1 MNIADWFIK
10 NNRTAT
16 ILLVLVALMGL
27 QTFRTMS
34 RLENP
39 DFTIRTAMV
48 ITYFPGASPQRV
60 EELLTDKL
68 EKKVR
73 EIAEVERVDS
83 QSMAGVSVIAVHV
96 YERYKDMRPIW
107 SKLRDKVDDARAE
120 LPEGVIGPSVNDE
133 FGDVFGVVVALTGD
147 GFSYREMKDVADL
160 TRDELLKIPDV
171 AKVDLYGT
179 QEERVFVEIS
189 NARLAQYGYSPHQ
202 LARLID
208 AQNTLLPGGRARVGP
223 ESVIIEA
230 TGEFKSIEQLKRMS
244 LVPPAGGQTAYLE
257 DIAEIRRG
265 FVDPPTTMTR
275 YNGRPCI
282 ILAASMIAGANIIHM
297 GEAVKA
303 RLNELQRDLEVG
315 LDYQMLVYQPKFV
328 ERSISDFTVN
338 LIEAI
343 AFVLGAVLAF
353 AGLRTG
359 LIVGALVPMAM
370 LVTIALMPPLG
381 VSLQQVSIA
390 SLIIALGILVDNG
403 IVTSENILV
412 RMTRGE
418 DRRAAALGA
427 VRELWLPLLTSSLT
441 TIVAFMPIAT
451 AQSSTGEYCLSL
463 FVVITLALGASWVLS
478 LTMIPML
485 CFYFLRPASRATTFD
500 GPMYRRYRTVLLSGL
515 RRPWLFLGAIVA
527 ATVVAVWGFRFI
539 PNIFFPPNEREMVVI
554 DLWQPYGTD
563 IRATADEAGRLERA
577 LLADPDVESVGTF
590 VGSGGPRW
598 YLSMSIEQD
607 LPSYAFLVV
616 NTRDIPSVNNV
627 IARTREELA
636 RSFPDSRYGV
646 NRLEM
651 GPPVGSPIQIRLSG
665 SDMDRLYALRERVA
679 AMLRDVSGVVNVRD
693 DWGEWAKKMVVD
705 VNQEKAK
712 RAGLSSSDIA
722 LSLNTQVS
730 GLEAS
735 QYREGGDIIPIV
747 VRAQESFREDLGKL
761 DGMNVYSYA
770 FGRSVPLLQV
780 ADTALTWQPGNIR
793 RRNQTRTMTIKAD
806 VIGRFPSEA
815 LAEIM
820 PGLDRIRGEGLPP
833 GYDIEVGGEHEESDR
848 ASASIMAGMPM
859 AMGLLVLILVFQ
871 FNSLRRPL
879 IIALTIPPMM
889 IGITAGLLIT
899 SSPFGFMAMLG
910 MISLAGVI
918 VNNAIMMID
927 RMEIERA
934 AGQSWQDAIVVSAQ
948 RRLRPILMTATTTI
962 IGLVPLS
969 LQGGELWRPM
979 ANTLMFGLG
988 FATILTLV
996 QCPVLCS
1003 LFFRA
1008 PFRDYQWNPEAIGRT
1023 SE

>member
-1 MNIADWFIK
+1 MNIADWFLK

-16 ILLVLVALMGL
+16 VMLVLVALLGV

-39 DFTIRTAMV
+39 DFTIRAAMV
-48 ITYFPGASPQRV
+48 ISYFPGASPQRV

-68 EKKVR
+68 EKKIR
-73 EIAEVERVDS
+73 EIPEVERVDS
-83 QSMAGVSVIAVHV
+83 QSMAGVSVIAVNV

-107 SKLRDKVDDARAE
+107 SKLRDKVDDARAD
-120 LPEGVIGPSVNDE
+120 LPEGVIGPTVNDE

-147 GFSYREMKDVADL
+147 GYSYREMKDVADL

-189 NARLAQYGYSPHQ
+189 NARLAQYGYSPYQ

-208 AQNTLLPGGRARVGP
+208 EQNTLQPGGRARVGP

-230 TGEFKSIEQLKRMS
+230 TGEFKDLDQLRRMS
-244 LVPPAGGQTAYLE
+244 LVPPAGGQAAYLE
-257 DIAEIRRG
+257 DVAEIRRG
-265 FVDPPTTMTR
+265 FVDPPTTLTR
-275 YNGRPCI
+275 FNGRPCL
-282 ILAASMIAGANIIHM
+282 ILAASMIQGANIIHM
-297 GEAVKA
+297 GEKVKA
-303 RLNELQRDLEVG
+303 RLEELQRDLAVG
-315 LDYQMLVYQPKFV
+315 LDYQMLVYQPTFV
-328 ERSISDFTVN
+328 QRSIGDFTVN
-338 LIEAI
+338 LAEAI
-343 AFVLGAVLAF
+343 LFVLAAVLAF

-359 LIVGALVPMAM
+359 LVVGALVPMAM

-451 AQSSTGEYCLSL
+451 ARSSTGEYCLSL
-463 FVVITLALGASWVLS
+463 FIVITLALGASWLLS

-485 CFYFLRPASRATTFD
+485 CYHFLRPTPRATTFES
-500 GPMYRRYRTVLLSGL
+500 PMYRRYRAVLLSGL
-515 RRPWLFLGAIVA
+515 RRPWLFLGVLLA
-527 ATVVAVWGFRFI
+527 ATAAAVWGFRFI
-539 PNIFFPPNEREMVVI
+539 PNIFFPPNEREMVVV

-563 IRATADEAGRLERA
+563 IRTTAAEAARLERV
-577 LLADPDVESVGTF
+577 LLADPEVESVGTF

-598 YLSMSIEQD
+598 YLSMTIEQD

-616 NTRDIPSVNNV
+616 NTRGIPAVSGVL
-627 IARTREELA
+627 ARTREELA
-636 RSFPDSRYGV
+636 RSFPDSRYAV

-651 GPPVGSPIQIRLSG
+651 GPPVGAPIQIRVSG
-665 SDMDRLYALRERVA
+665 ADLDRLYALRDRVA
-679 AMLRDVSGVVNVRD
+679 GALREVRGVANVRD
-693 DWGEWAKKMVVD
+693 DWGEWAKKLVVH
-705 VNQEKAK
+705 VNQDKAK

-722 LSLNTQVS
+722 ISLNTQVS

-735 QYREGGDIIPIV
+735 QYREGGNIIPIV
-747 VRAQESFREDLGKL
+747 VRAQESFREDLGKIE
-761 DGMNVYSYA
+761 GMNVYSY
-770 FGRSVPLLQV
+770 FLGRSVPLLQV

-806 VIGRFPSEA
+806 VIGRFSSEA
-815 LAEIM
+815 LAEVL
-820 PGLDRIRGEGLPP
+820 PALDAIRGGGLPP
-833 GYDIEVGGEHEESDR
+833 GYDIEVGGENEES
-848 ASASIMAGMPM
+848 AKAAASIMAGMPL

-889 IGITAGLLIT
+889 IGITFGLLIT

-918 VNNAIMMID
+918 VNNAIMMLD
-927 RMEIERA
+927 RMQTERA
-934 AGQSWQDAIVVSAQ
+934 AGQTWQDAIVVAAQ

-962 IGLVPLS
+962 IGLLPLS

-988 FATILTLV
+988 FATLLTLV
-996 QCPVLCS
+996 QCPVMCS

-1008 PFRDYQWNPEAIGRT
+1008 PFRDYTWKPEALGRAA
-1023 SE
+1023 E